1 MTCHLLRSN
10 DAYLPKLSDLLKF
23 TVLFC
28 GAVFISND
36 SAGDDVQF
44 EVDYD
49 ELIPQGK
56 VKRSKG
62 VYPPANYH
70 IPHFWRWFSF
80 SQWRVYN
87 LISGHVLNQAI
98 WITKADPSESYK
110 WRSWDPH
117 LVGPASG
124 PTKLEDKYYP
134 QWIKNPEN
142 IKYFDRPVWHWSLVD
157 RSNKLPHFRLQT

>member
-1 MTCHLLRSN
+1 MSIYQNLVTC
-10 DAYLPKLSDLLKF
+10 

-36 SAGDDVQF
+36 PAGDDVQF
-44 EVDYD
+44 EVHYD

-56 VKRSKG
+56 IKRSKG

-98 WITKADPSESYK
+98 WITKTDPSESYT